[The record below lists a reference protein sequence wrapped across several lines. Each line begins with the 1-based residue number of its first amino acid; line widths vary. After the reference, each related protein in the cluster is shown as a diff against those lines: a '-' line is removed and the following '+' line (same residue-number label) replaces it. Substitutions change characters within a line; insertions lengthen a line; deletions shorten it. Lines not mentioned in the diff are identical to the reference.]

1 MREYL
6 SEYTIASS
14 IKMLRTTFAGSFLL
28 VEGDTDARLFRRF
41 VDLTLCFIQN
51 CYNRDNVLKVISIVE
66 GESFPGCL
74 GVVDR
79 DFGEMLSEK
88 IESDNVIVL
97 NVNDMETMLLVSDAF
112 ESFVAEYANSEKVSA
127 LEATEGSSLRQILIR
142 SAGEIGALRFLS
154 RCHRWNLDFKEFKIK
169 YVHRRELTVDLDAQ
183 IEHLRG
189 RSPGT
194 CMPAKE
200 AVKDLIASVR
210 TAFPDPLL
218 RTHGHDICEF
228 LAKGIHDVFG
238 RAHLQLGRSGTAVEE
253 TLRAAFSSENFRS
266 SALYA
271 DIKTWE
277 LNNRPYHVLR
287 S

>member
-6 SEYTIASS
+6 SESTIASS

-41 VDLTLCFIQN
+41 VDLTRCFIQN
-51 CYNRDNVLKVISIVE
+51 CYNRENVLKVISIVE
-66 GESFPGCL
+66 RDTFPGCL
-74 GVVDR
+74 GIVDK
-79 DFGEMLSEK
+79 DFGGMLSEK
-88 IESDNVIVL
+88 IESQNIIVL
-97 NVNDMETMLLVSDAF
+97 NVNDMETMLFMSDAF
-112 ESFVAEYANSEKVSA
+112 ESFIAEYANAEKVFA
-127 LEATEGSSLRQILIR
+127 LEATEGRALRQILIGN
-142 SAGEIGALRFLS
+142 AGEIGALRFLS

-169 YVHRRELTVDLDAQ
+169 YVNRRELTVDLDAQ

-189 RSPGT
+189 RSSGT
-194 CMPAKE
+194 CMPVKE

-210 TAFPDPLL
+210 NAFPDPLV
-218 RTHGHDICEF
+218 RTHGHDLCEF

-238 RAHLQLGRSGTAVEE
+238 RAHVHLDRSGTAVEE
-253 TLRAAFSSENFRS
+253 SLRAAFSRESFRS

-271 DIKTWE
+271 DIKIWE
-277 LNNRPYHVLR
+277 LNNQCHRILR